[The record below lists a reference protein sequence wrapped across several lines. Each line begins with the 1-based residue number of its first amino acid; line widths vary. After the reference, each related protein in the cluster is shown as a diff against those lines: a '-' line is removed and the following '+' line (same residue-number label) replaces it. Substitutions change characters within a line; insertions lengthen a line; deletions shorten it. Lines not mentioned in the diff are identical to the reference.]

1 MNAPNP
7 FFDDVARAAQSALG
21 ALSGLKAEVESL
33 FRQQA
38 ERWLA
43 SMDLVSRDEFE
54 AVRAMAAKARDEQ
67 ESLAARVAELEVRLG
82 AGPSKGEAANQDE

>member
-1 MNAPNP
+1 MTAQKP
-7 FFDDVARAAQSALG
+7 FFDDLARVAGGALG
-21 ALSGLKAEVESL
+21 ALSGLKAEVEAL
-33 FRQQA
+33 FRQQM
-38 ERWLA
+38 ERWMA